1 MPSPAPRRRPH
12 RHLVV
17 WLLSA
22 ALLVPVAQTAAMWHV
37 VSLVSVDRSDAHGKP
52 FSHPSHCDLCLTAA
66 GLSSGGAPGATAMPP
81 QPAGLH
87 EAPRVASSRF
97 VSALA
102 GWAYRSRAP
111 PSAST

>member
-1 MPSPAPRRRPH
+1 M
-12 RHLVV
+12 

-22 ALLVPVAQTAAMWHV
+22 ALLLPVAQTAALWHV
-37 VSLVSVDRSDAHGKP
+37 VSVAGVDRSDAHGKP

-66 GLSSGGAPGATAMPP
+66 GLSNGGAPGAAAPP
-81 QPAGLH
+81 SPPAGLH
-87 EAPRVASSRF
+87 EAPPALSTRF

-102 GWAYRSRAP
+102 AWAYRSRAP

>member
-52 FSHPSHCDLCLTAA
+52 FSHPAHCDLCLTAA
-66 GLSSGGAPGATAMPP
+66 GLSSGGAPGAAAPP
-81 QPAGLH
+81 TPPAGLH
-87 EAPRVASSRF
+87 EAPPAVPTRL
-97 VSALA
+97 VSAPA
-102 GWAYRSRAP
+102 AWAYRSRAP